1 MTQVQL
7 KENVSTYEI
16 IAKGHATGST
26 EVCAAVSML
35 MTAMAN
41 WNIMYGSG
49 DLVPSVLDDGYAK
62 VKLRKADPGAKAIW
76 ELANVAFHLL
86 AESDKHFLKKVQKLG
101 QES

>member
-1 MTQVQL
+1 MT
-7 KENVSTYEI
+7 KVSLTEKITVYEI
-16 IAKGHATGST
+16 ECKGHATGST

-62 VKLRKADPGAKAIW
+62 VRLRKADPGAKAIW
-76 ELANVAFHLL
+76 QLANVAFHLL
-86 AESDKHFLKKVQKLG
+86 AETDKTFLKKVQKLG
-101 QES
+101 Q